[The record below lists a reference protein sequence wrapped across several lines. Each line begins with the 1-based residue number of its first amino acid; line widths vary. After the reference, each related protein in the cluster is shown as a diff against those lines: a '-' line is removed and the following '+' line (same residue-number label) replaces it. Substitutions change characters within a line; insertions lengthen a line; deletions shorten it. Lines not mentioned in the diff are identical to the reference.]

1 MFNKSAFTE
10 KEHAFLILYP
20 EDLDITDDLLDKLI
34 PPDGKEYMRY
44 SKEEWLHYQPAG
56 HEDTYSF
63 QLPGIKL
70 IFTSELDY
78 DKIKDL
84 ADELVTKLKDH
95 YSEMK
100 IELVTI
106 DKHRLTTWRPEGGSS

>member
-34 PPDGKEYMRY
+34 PPGGKEFIRY
-44 SKEEWLHYQPAG
+44 SKDEWLHYQPAG

-70 IFTSELDY
+70 IFTGDLIY
-78 DKIKDL
+78 DKIKDM
-84 ADELVTKLKDH
+84 ADELVSKLKDH
-95 YSEMK
+95 TGMK

-106 DKHRLTTWRPEGGSS
+106 DKHRLTTWRPEGESS